1 MIHSQSITYPYKD
14 VNHGAE
20 KAVTRELKDI
30 EEYRDHIY
38 PMISIF

>member
-1 MIHSQSITYPYKD
+1 MEQK
-14 VNHGAE
+14 

-30 EEYRDHIY
+30 EEYGDYIY

>member
-1 MIHSQSITYPYKD
+1 MLTMGGQK
-14 VNHGAE
+14 

-30 EEYRDHIY
+30 EEYGDHIY

>member
-1 MIHSQSITYPYKD
+1 MLTMEQK
-14 VNHGAE
+14 

-30 EEYRDHIY
+30 EEYGDHIY